1 MILGRS
7 LATWGR
13 RPVQIVL
20 LVAALAIATALLGPG
35 GLAAQPAAGAAKTGI
50 NQNFIEPGEA
60 TKRQEEHN
68 NFFLSKDTA
77 QPAQILDLQTSAYA
91 LAERPAGLDYDTYSA
106 IAYGLATSMMV
117 VGPATDADGHRRV
130 IIIDTLEDATGARKA
145 GGDLLTLYNRK
156 YNATLTKLPIDAI
169 IYTHNHIDHTGGV
182 LGYLD
187 MADKEACPIEN
198 PSVAGADG
206 AYVGRRNCVEI
217 ICQEGVTD
225 AVVNTSTV
233 SGQIIQARSI
243 YMYGIKLDSGI
254 GAASPPG
261 SNIGKAIT
269 NGIGPFLSKGLSGYR
284 MPSRTF
290 TEQLDLSAAGV
301 NMQVIYVPSE
311 TNDELAV
318 FVPDAENG
326 AAASV
331 GKSGLLFS
339 AEVVQGPAFPNLYS
353 LRGTQYRSPETWY
366 QSVDKL
372 RSLDSWCMVP
382 SHGPPVCQRKNIQ
395 LLLTN
400 FRDAIQFTHDQT
412 LRYMNM
418 GYTPDELVEKV
429 KVPDVVV
436 EDLKTLVPW
445 PNAPGNDSFQ
455 GPVHTEDY
463 LIPFYGSVPQGVRET
478 YFGYVGWYNADPVT
492 LSPVPP
498 TQAAE
503 RMIALVD
510 SHKSVLEGARSALA
524 GKSREDFQWA
534 AELATILVRAHPDDM
549 TARKIKADA
558 FRKLGA
564 RAIDPNWSDWYFT
577 AAKEL
582 DNPPGNCFINYLPA
596 GLVSPVI
603 QSRIPIA
610 DWVASWTWHLD
621 GQKAAQEKAGMA
633 LGFWFEPTEQ
643 DFGSEGY
650 ILQLRHGIVE
660 ITNWQGTKADWLT
673 HVDVA
678 LQMSQKVLDGLIIA
692 NSFFP
697 GSVPPI
703 ESGKVTLLKG
713 TKEDVKHF
721 VGYFDGNPAC
731 EPALAVPRH

>member
-1 MILGRS
+1 
-7 LATWGR
+7 
-13 RPVQIVL
+13 
-20 LVAALAIATALLGPG
+20 
-35 GLAAQPAAGAAKTGI
+35 
-50 NQNFIEPGEA
+50 
-60 TKRQEEHN
+60 
-68 NFFLSKDTA
+68 
-77 QPAQILDLQTSAYA
+77 
-91 LAERPAGLDYDTYSA
+91 
-106 IAYGLATSMMV
+106 
-117 VGPATDADGHRRV
+117 
-130 IIIDTLEDATGARKA
+130 
-145 GGDLLTLYNRK
+145 
-156 YNATLTKLPIDAI
+156 
-169 IYTHNHIDHTGGV
+169 
-182 LGYLD
+182 
-187 MADKEACPIEN
+187 
-198 PSVAGADG
+198 
-206 AYVGRRNCVEI
+206 
-217 ICQEGVTD
+217 
-225 AVVNTSTV
+225 
-233 SGQIIQARSI
+233 
-243 YMYGIKLDSGI
+243 
-254 GAASPPG
+254 
-261 SNIGKAIT
+261 
-269 NGIGPFLSKGLSGYR
+269 

-290 TEQLDLSAAGV
+290 SEQLDLSAAGV

-339 AEVVQGPAFPNLYS
+339 AEVIQGPAFPNLYS

-372 RSLDSWCMVP
+372 RNLDSWCMVP

-492 LSPVPP
+492 LSPIPP

-503 RMIALVD
+503 RMIALVN
-510 SHKSVLEGARSALA
+510 SHKSVLEAAQGALA
-524 GKSREDFQWA
+524 GKGREDFQWA

-603 QSRIPIA
+603 QARVPIA

-621 GQKAAQEKAGMA
+621 GQRAAHEKAGMA

-650 ILQLRHGIVE
+650 VLQLRHGIVE
-660 ITNWQGTKADWLT
+660 ITNWQGTKADWLAQ
-673 HVDVA
+673 VDVA
-678 LQMSQKVLDGLIIA
+678 LQMSQKVLDALIIA
-692 NSFFP
+692 NSFAP
-697 GSVPPI
+697 GSIPPI
-703 ESGKVTLLKG
+703 ETGKVALLKG
-713 TKEDVKHF
+713 TQDELKHF
-721 VGYFDGNPAC
+721 VGYFAGNPAC
-731 EPALAVPRH
+731 EPPLAVPRH